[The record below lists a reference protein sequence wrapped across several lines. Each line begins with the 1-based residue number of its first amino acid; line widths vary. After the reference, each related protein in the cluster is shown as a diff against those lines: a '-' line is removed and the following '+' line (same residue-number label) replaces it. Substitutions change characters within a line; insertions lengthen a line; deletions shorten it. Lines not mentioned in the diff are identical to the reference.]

1 VHSTP
6 IIINDLLLLAC
17 CSMYFGTGWSLVLFS
32 FGNAS
37 RFTVDNY
44 YDQFIP
50 QVTAAT
56 KFFTWMTVVMLA
68 AAVVMI
74 VSEWHHRVWAP
85 VIVLLATVAA
95 TLLTE
100 ISILPLN
107 RRMAGHIRDPKLLQT
122 VLGRWMMLNRVRVGL
137 WTIEWLALA
146 VYFGLALR

>member
-1 VHSTP
+1 
-6 IIINDLLLLAC
+6 
-17 CSMYFGTGWSLVLFS
+17 
-32 FGNAS
+32 
-37 RFTVDNY
+37 
-44 YDQFIP
+44 
-50 QVTAAT
+50 
-56 KFFTWMTVVMLA
+56 MTVVMLA